1 MKRYFVWTLVI
12 LNSLIGFTHLIA
24 NVTGSID
31 DNFSFTET
39 VSSVIVIVAFS
50 VLGAIIILRDEGNRV
65 GWLMILLGFV
75 LADPFATYLA
85 FNAAALQTQPSFLL
99 YFAIW
104 TQGWFFFL
112 IIYAIFLI
120 ILHFPDGHPPSPR
133 WNLINVIS
141 ITTLGQFIL
150 VYTFQPKIGD
160 STLFI
165 ANPIA
170 LLSVSAEETLSGIL
184 FGLGL
189 IFLALGSVISIFVRF
204 RRAGLVERSQIKWLL
219 FSGTISFVAI
229 GYRLATYEPGVS
241 DWTGYLI
248 IIALLSVAVAISIAI
263 LRYRL
268 FDIDVIIRKTLVYGA
283 ITVLLVL
290 IYFGSVVL
298 LQQVFRSLS
307 GQDSPVAIVISTLVI
322 AALFNPL
329 RLRVQIFID
338 RRFFRSQYDAEKTLS
353 NFATIARDE
362 VDMDKLITA
371 IISVA
376 EETMQPERVSL
387 WLQPIARLDSGVM
400 VSRNRTSSR
409 ESGLG

>member
-31 DNFSFTET
+31 ENFSFTEI
-39 VSSVIVIVAFS
+39 VSFVIVIVVFS

-65 GWLMILLGFV
+65 GWLMILLGFL

-85 FNAAALQTQPSFLL
+85 LNAVTLQTQPSFLL
-99 YFAIW
+99 YFAFW

-120 ILHFPDGHPPSPR
+120 ILHFPNGHPPSPR
-133 WNLINVIS
+133 WNLINVVS
-141 ITTLGQFIL
+141 ITTLVQYIL

-160 STLFI
+160 STLFVD
-165 ANPIA
+165 NPIA
-170 LLSVSAEETLSGIL
+170 ALSVSAEETLSGLL

-204 RRAGLVERSQIKWLL
+204 RRAGSVERSQIKWLL
-219 FSGTISFVAI
+219 FSGTVSVVAI

-241 DWTGYLI
+241 DWTGYLV
-248 IIALLSVAVAISIAI
+248 IIALLSVAVSISIAI

-268 FDIDVIIRKTLVYGA
+268 FDIDFIIRKTLVYSA
-283 ITVLLVL
+283 ITLLL
-290 IYFGSVVL
+290 AMIYFGSVVL
-298 LQQVFRSLS
+298 LQQAFRVLT

-329 RLRVQIFID
+329 RRRVQDVID
-338 RRFFRSQYDAEKTLS
+338 RRFYRTNFDTQQALV
-353 NFATIARDE
+353 NFAKTARDE
-362 VDMDKLITA
+362 VDMDNL
-371 IISVA
+371 
-376 EETMQPERVSL
+376 TMELLRVVKESLQPENISL
-387 WLQPIARLDSGVM
+387 WLKPINKQERL
-400 VSRNRTSSR
+400 
-409 ESGLG
+409 